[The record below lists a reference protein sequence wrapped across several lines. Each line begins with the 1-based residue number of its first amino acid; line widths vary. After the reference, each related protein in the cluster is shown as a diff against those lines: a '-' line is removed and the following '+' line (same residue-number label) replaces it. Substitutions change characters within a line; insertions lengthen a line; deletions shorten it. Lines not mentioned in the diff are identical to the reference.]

1 MNKNSKFNLPKAGER
16 TWGFR
21 KKAAVIMA
29 IRAGQLTREEAFE
42 RYSLSVEELALWE
55 AAFDQGG
62 PHAISSKA
70 IARARLSRKAERS
83 AQTDVPRL
91 S

>member
-16 TWGFR
+16 NWGFR
-21 KKAAVIMA
+21 RKAAVVMA
-29 IRAGQLTREEAFE
+29 IRAGELIRDEAFE
-42 RYSLSVEELALWE
+42 RYSLSAEELALWE
-55 AAFDQGG
+55 AALDQGG
-62 PHAISSKA
+62 PQAITSKA
-70 IARARLSRKAERS
+70 IARLRLSWKAERS